1 MNVSKCS
8 TDGLTAAEGR
18 VLRLISQS
26 KTNREIASDLSI
38 SPATVKRHVENILR
52 KLRLRN
58 RIEAAIYALTLAGCP
73 GRGRLPCPLDLWRKN
88 LQNGDG
94 NWAS

>member
-1 MNVSKCS
+1 MNATK
-8 TDGLTAAEGR
+8 TTTNPLTAAEGR

-26 KTNREIASDLSI
+26 KTNREIASDLRI

-52 KLRLRN
+52 KLHLRN
-58 RIEAAIYALTLAGCP
+58 RVEAAIYALTLNDCP
-73 GRGRLPCPLDLWRKN
+73 SRGQALCPLELWRQK